1 MNRTRQGDF
10 IVEMSGVDVVWDTFR
25 PGAGRT
31 SAARKEE
38 SDRKLYCRVCGL
50 EATVVGGRGWPTCCG
65 ESMRSATTRQPEF
78 AVA

>member
-10 IVEMSGVDVVWDTFR
+10 IVEMSGVDVVWDSFR
-25 PGAGRT
+25 P
-31 SAARKEE
+31 SAARQEP

-50 EATVVGGRGWPTCCG
+50 EATVIGGRGWPTCCG

>member
-10 IVEMSGVDVVWDTFR
+10 IVELSGVDVVWETIR
-25 PGAGRT
+25 PNTAPRSSG
-31 SAARKEE
+31 
-38 SDRKLYCRVCGL
+38 DRKLYCRVCGL